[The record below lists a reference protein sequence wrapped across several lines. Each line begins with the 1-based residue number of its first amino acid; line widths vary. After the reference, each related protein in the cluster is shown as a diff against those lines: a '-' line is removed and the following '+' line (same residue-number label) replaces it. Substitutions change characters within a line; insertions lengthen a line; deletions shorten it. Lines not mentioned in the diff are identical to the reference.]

1 MRVHHTKCTI
11 TYTHAGIYIY
21 THIYIM
27 HNVITQSGKV
37 NQTLPTFQRYG
48 LARYRK
54 CKSNIATPRECDPS
68 KKQENKKGYMEG
80 DPNTCSRE
88 EA

>member
-11 TYTHAGIYIY
+11 TQTHTSKYIYIY
-21 THIYIM
+21 ICITH
-27 HNVITQSGKV
+27 NAITQSGQV

-54 CKSNIATPRECDPS
+54 CKSNIAIPRECDPS

-80 DPNTCSRE
+80 DPNTCFKE